1 MKNWSAHFQA
11 LSSEHTAS
19 FGAPGLEVTTSP
31 TPKRTWSFDLD
42 SVPRPMFVALVAAG
56 VAVVAAASYSL
67 GQAYEYD
74 RHAGHREPV
83 KREPVKRGHSG
94 VRRRHVGSLKGLALY
109 EALRRREVAEA
120 RTARAS

>member
-1 MKNWSAHFQA
+1 MRNWSAHFQA

-19 FGAPGLEVTTSP
+19 FGAPSLEVTTSP
-31 TPKRTWSFDLD
+31 TPKRSWSFDLD

-74 RHAGHREPV
+74 RHQHQSH
-83 KREPVKRGHSG
+83 REPVKRGHSG

-120 RTARAS
+120 KTARAS